1 MASLIIFFVL
11 AAIAVAAA
19 IVVVNVKSPVSSAL
33 FLVMTMCSIAGL
45 FALMGAL
52 FLAALQVIVYA
63 GAIMVLFL
71 FVIMLLNMRRDEF
84 GIDPH
89 RIQKYLGFVLVAV
102 ILVQGLMISSWAMK
116 DFAVPLKSE
125 VQAQAQSP
133 GGPSDYAAQATDYS
147 GAHSVAR
154 TLFTRYAY
162 PFEITSV
169 LLLSAIIG
177 AVVIA
182 RRKRSDSEGEGS

>member
-1 MASLIIFFVL
+1 MIIFFVL
-11 AAIAVAAA
+11 AVIAVAAA

-89 RIQKYLGFVLVAV
+89 RIQRYLGFVLVAV

-116 DFAVPLKSE
+116 DFAVPWKSE
-125 VQAQAQSP
+125 FQTLTQAP
-133 GGPSDYAAQATDYS
+133 GPPDYAAQATEYS